1 MAPDSLLTP
10 PAGWAVGAFAAN
22 ILRPAGSTWPMFPVL
37 TNFLALFMLGGFV
50 SAWYVRPGNRVV
62 NATVGTIL
70 SLLFAT
76 VAVRAVQ
83 PVAFDGQSCW
93 FLSILL
99 LGFSSLMGAVNYLTT
114 IVKLRCPGMTMFRLP
129 LSVWSLF
136 ITSILVLLAT
146 GYHMLFAG
154 FGGFGGAG
162 IHVHV
167 MHLVG
172 WLMFLLFFHLYF
184 APWRR
189 YRRAVAAGETEV
201 AGRELATIRRVVGIN
216 LVLGLIT
223 VAVGASGRYW
233 G

>member
-1 MAPDSLLTP
+1 MPLSVALHAL
-10 PAGWAVGAFAAN
+10 AAVIWVGGMFFAHQ
-22 ILRPAGSTWPMFPVL
+22 ILRPAMAD
-37 TNFLALFMLGGFV
+37 LATPERQRLWDRVLGGFF
-50 SAWYVRPGNRVV
+50 PVV
-62 NATVGTIL
+62 
-70 SLLFAT
+70 
-76 VAVRAVQ
+76 VACVV
-83 PVAFDGQSCW
+83 
-93 FLSILL
+93 
-99 LGFSSLMGAVNYLTT
+99 
-114 IVKLRCPGMTMFRLP
+114 
-129 LSVWSLF
+129 
-136 ITSILVLLAT
+136 VLLAT

-154 FGGFGGAG
+154 FGGFAGAG

-189 YRRAVAAGETEV
+189 YRKAVAAGETEV

-216 LVLGLIT
+216 LVLGLVT